1 VRVWVAIVSATRA
14 WAIGSYPC
22 RRKQPVAF
30 PTVSVPRIRFSQPSC
45 RPAVAPDPARVA
57 LGAWRSVLRRMGHSR
72 WGARLPRP
80 HRPSTNR
87 LVETVDIPNPDYWNE
102 VVVEDGMVLVAIG
115 GPNARLGDGTK
126 TKS

>member
-1 VRVWVAIVSATRA
+1 VPGGRCSGVWVTR
-14 WAIGSYPC
+14 GGE
-22 RRKQPVAF
+22 RDFLV
-30 PTVSVPRIRFSQPSC
+30 RI
-45 RPAVAPDPARVA
+45 D
-57 LGAWRSVLRRMGHSR
+57 
-72 WGARLPRP
+72 
-80 HRPSTNR
+80 PSTNR